1 MRGRADEERKK
12 KRKSRG
18 GERLSE
24 KKEIAR
30 ARFSD
35 LALSLSREQ
44 GRGQKSGK
52 REKKL
57 FPSPT
62 HLEVS
67 RRARQRLHV
76 DAPLLRVE
84 AEGRQRTL
92 LAEGLGLVDELV
104 AAVVAGA

>member
-1 MRGRADEERKK
+1 MISLVKLERGAKAGDDQTF
-12 KRKSRG
+12 
-18 GERLSE
+18 LSVG
-24 KKEIAR
+24 
-30 ARFSD
+30 STDCD
-35 LALSLSREQ
+35 LALSLSRA
-44 GRGQKSGK
+44 RSGSKERKK
-52 REKKL
+52 RKKL

-84 AEGRQRTL
+84 AEGRQRTV

>member
-30 ARFSD
+30 VRFSD
-35 LALSLSREQ
+35 LALSLSRA
-44 GRGQKSGK
+44 RSGSKERKK
-52 REKKL
+52 RKKL

-84 AEGRQRTL
+84 AEGRQRTV